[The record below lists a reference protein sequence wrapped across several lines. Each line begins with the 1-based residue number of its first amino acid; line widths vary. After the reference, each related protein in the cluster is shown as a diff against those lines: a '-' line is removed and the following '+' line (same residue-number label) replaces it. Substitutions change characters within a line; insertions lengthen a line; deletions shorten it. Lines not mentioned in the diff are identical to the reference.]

1 MSHAQTKTHK
11 NTLLLLEVISRQA
24 VLVYIG
30 EGDCRHIG
38 GWQVAEGGVCVRSF
52 LLLKLYSCWFL
63 LHWVFNYHW
72 LLCLIQHRCLC
83 WLFFYTPAPSCVS
96 LSTCAHTRMHSTH
109 VSKHAWNTHTH
120 KHAEGVKQTSNSPF
134 PFALLKCCLPN
145 SDFRTCSAFNNT
157 LAKTRGHEINKKAWH
172 CSGGCCCSYLL
183 TKLSSIHDG
192 LRDLNPWCLAW
203 LTIL

>member
-1 MSHAQTKTHK
+1 M
-11 NTLLLLEVISRQA
+11 LLLLGSYIRRA
-24 VLVYIG
+24 ILVNIG

-38 GWQVAEGGVCVRSF
+38 GWQAAEGGVCVRSF

-96 LSTCAHTRMHSTH
+96 FSACAHSWTHSTH
-109 VSKHAWNTHTH
+109 VSTHARHTRTH
-120 KHAEGVKQTSNSPF
+120 KHAEALKKKKKNGLKQTSNSLPLLCWNVVCLTVILGH
-134 PFALLKCCLPN
+134 ALLSITPWQKQGAGGQEAA
-145 SDFRTCSAFNNT
+145 DT
-157 LAKTRGHEINKKAWH
+157 KTWH

-183 TKLSSIHDG
+183 TKLSSVHDG
-192 LRDLNPWCLAW
+192 LQDHNPWCLAW
-203 LTIL
+203 LTTL